1 MRHPDTL
8 GTARRTRR
16 EDDVREVP
24 RTQWGASVVVAQLF
38 RRQVRSIERVDV
50 DRVDVG
56 EFDVIAHGGQHPDRC
71 RGGHDVVVAIRR
83 LGRVDRHVSGPGL
96 DDRVHADEQV
106 EAAGDREADQRVGP
120 DAQRDQMARKTVD
133 ACIELG
139 VRQPLT
145 FEDQRS
151 CVRGQGD
158 LSVEQVHQS
167 DVGGDLVFG
176 VVPFGHHAVVLAV
189 VEQIDVADGHRR
201 IGHHGR
207 EHPYEPV
214 GEPANG
220 LGIEKVCRVG
230 QFGGH
235 TLSAA
240 VKSDR
245 LGHGEL
251 QVELGDFGIE
261 GDAVHRQ
268 AREVDV
274 CSGEV
279 LEREHDLEQRVS
291 SLRPRRVEDL
301 DQTLER

>member
-1 MRHPDTL
+1 MRHPDAL
-8 GTARRTRR
+8 GAARRTRR
-16 EDDVREVP
+16 EDDVRQVL
-24 RTQWGASVVVAQLF
+24 RVQWGAAIVVAQRF

-50 DRVDVG
+50 DRVDAR
-56 EFDVIAHGGQHPDRC
+56 EFDVIAHGGQHPNRC

-83 LGRVDRHVSGPGL
+83 LRRVDRHVSGPGL

-120 DAQRDQMARKTVD
+120 DAHRHQMARKTID
-133 ACIELG
+133 SCIELG

-151 CVRGQGD
+151 CVRGQVD

-176 VVPFGHHAVVLAV
+176 VVPFGHHAIVLAV

-207 EHPYEPV
+207 EHPDESI
-214 GEPANG
+214 GETADG

-235 TLSAA
+235 ALSAA
-240 VKSDR
+240 VQSDG
-245 LGHGEL
+245 LGDGEL
-251 QVELGDFGIE
+251 QVELGDLGVE
-261 GDAVHRQ
+261 GDTVHRQ
-268 AREVDV
+268 AREVDMGT
-274 CSGEV
+274 GEV
-279 LEREHDLEQRVS
+279 LERQHHLEQRVT
-291 SLRPRRVEDL
+291 SLRPRRVENL